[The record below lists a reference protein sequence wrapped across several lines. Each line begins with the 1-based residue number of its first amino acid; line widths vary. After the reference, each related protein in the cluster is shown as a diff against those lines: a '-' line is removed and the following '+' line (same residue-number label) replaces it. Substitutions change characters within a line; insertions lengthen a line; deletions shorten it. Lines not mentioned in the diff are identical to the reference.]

1 MSNTEKEEIR
11 AQVRAYNDDS
21 AIVWQLVGWYF
32 NRLESDRP
40 EQVRE
45 AHEFF
50 RVVKILASDL

>member
-1 MSNTEKEEIR
+1 MSNEEKKQIR
-11 AQVRAYNDDS
+11 EQVRAYNDDS
-21 AIVWQLVGWYF
+21 SVLWQLIGWYF

-50 RVVKILASDL
+50 RTLKILASDL